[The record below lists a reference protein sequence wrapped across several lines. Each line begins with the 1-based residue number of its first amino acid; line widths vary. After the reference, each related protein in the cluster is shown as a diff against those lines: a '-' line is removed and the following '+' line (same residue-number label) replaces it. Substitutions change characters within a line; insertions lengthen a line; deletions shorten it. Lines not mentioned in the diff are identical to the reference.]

1 MKKTIYHGSTDIII
15 KPEYGKGSIKNDY
28 GRGFYCTE
36 EIELAK
42 EWACGNDT
50 DGYANKYEIDLN
62 KLNTLYLNSD
72 EYSILNWL
80 AILTRFRTYWQSS
93 SIAEE
98 AKQYLQDNF
107 YIDVTKYDVIIG
119 YRADDS
125 YFSFAQ
131 DFVSNTISLRK
142 LSEAM
147 HLGKLGEQTVLKSKN
162 AFDRIKYIDNEYAAS
177 EEYYNKKIDRDRDA
191 KQQYKMSKASRD
203 TVNDIFMIDI
213 MRQGI
218 KSGDSRLKI

>member
-131 DFVSNTISLRK
+131 DFVSNAISLRK

-147 HLGKLGEQTVLKSKN
+147 HLGKLGEQIVLKSKK
-162 AFDRIKYIDNEYAAS
+162 AFERIKYIDNEFAGS
-177 EEYYNKKIDRDRDA
+177 EEYYNKKKDRDKDA
-191 KQQYKMSKASRD
+191 KQQYRMRKASRD

>member
-147 HLGKLGEQTVLKSKN
+147 HLGKLGEQIVLKSKK
-162 AFDRIKYIDNEYAAS
+162 AFERIKYIDNEFAGS
-177 EEYYNKKIDRDRDA
+177 EEYYNKKKDRDKDA
-191 KQQYKMSKASRD
+191 KQQYRMRKASRD

>member
-15 KPEYGKGSIKNDY
+15 KQEYGKGSIKNDY

-131 DFVSNTISLRK
+131 DFVSNAISLRK

-147 HLGKLGEQTVLKSKN
+147 HLGKLGEQIVLKSKK
-162 AFDRIKYIDNEYAAS
+162 AFERIKYIDNEFAGS
-177 EEYYNKKIDRDRDA
+177 EEYYNKKKDRDKDA
-191 KQQYKMSKASRD
+191 KQQYRMRKASRD

>member
-15 KPEYGKGSIKNDY
+15 KPEYGKGSIKNEY

-162 AFDRIKYIDNEYAAS
+162 AFDRIKYIDNEYATS